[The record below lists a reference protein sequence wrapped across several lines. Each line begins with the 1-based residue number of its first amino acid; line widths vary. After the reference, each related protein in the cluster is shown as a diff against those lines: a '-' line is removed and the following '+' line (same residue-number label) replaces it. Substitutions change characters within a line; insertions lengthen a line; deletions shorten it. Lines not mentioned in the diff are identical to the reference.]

1 MSPRPVIPFAA
12 VAVVRAAVEDSQRE
26 HDQAEAA
33 VARIVVELHR
43 QGWTL
48 APLDQAEQPA
58 A

>member
-1 MSPRPVIPFAA
+1 MSPRPIPFAA

-33 VARIVVELHR
+33 VARIVIELHH

>member
-1 MSPRPVIPFAA
+1 MIPFAA
-12 VAVVRAAVEDSQRE
+12 LAVVRAAVEDSQRG

-33 VARIVVELHR
+33 VARIVIELR
-43 QGWTL
+43 DQGWTL